1 MATFPKATT
10 KKNSNGRLKIRRRS
24 SDINFFPS
32 RYLSD
37 KSEASRDAMAEWY
50 MISWNAEV
58 SRVFFRSC
66 FAFSSVKHPSANLDP
81 ARVGS
86 EPGSLLLAFC
96 PGSALMYSAGSEDQ
110 PKSGVHQLA
119 EAGLRRFGSDR
130 WEAEAALGRIETGL
144 KDVRGVAIVGA
155 GSQCRK
161 KRRRFK
167 KWWKSGNGGS
177 GDGGA
182 WILKVLNI

>member
-1 MATFPKATT
+1 MATFPKAMT

-24 SDINFFPS
+24 GDINFFSS

-37 KSEASRDAMAEWY
+37 KSDASRDAIAEWY
-50 MISWNAEV
+50 MKSWNAEV

-119 EAGLRRFGSDR
+119 EAVLRRFGPDR
-130 WEAEAALGRIETGL
+130 WEAEALGRIETGL

-161 KRRRFK
+161 KSRRFT
-167 KWWKSGNGGS
+167 GNGGS
-177 GDGGA
+177 EDGGV
-182 WILKVLNI
+182 WMLMVLNI